1 MQFACHGT
9 CLQHMLSCADLQ
21 IALRASRHSPEA
33 DEAAAAASRGA
44 LDAQRARFKQ
54 ALASGTGTVDTS
66 GT

>member
-1 MQFACHGT
+1 
-9 CLQHMLSCADLQ
+9 MLSCADLQ